1 MLRLPGMDTSSAT
14 HLWLVLWKAHDALRE
29 HAEKHIESLGL
40 GFSDFGILEYLFHKG
55 PSPVNTIGA
64 KIHLTSGSITAA
76 VDRLEQK
83 GMVER
88 RSATSDRRARIVHL
102 TPSGQTVITSA
113 FADHEAAMERAV
125 SGLTP
130 AERKRATELL
140 RKLGLSAQ
148 SLLQMPRKN
157 HELSSSE

>member
-1 MLRLPGMDTSSAT
+1 MDTPSAT
-14 HLWLVLWKAHDALRE
+14 HLWLVLWKAHDVLRE
-29 HAEKHIESLGL
+29 HAERHIESLGL

-55 PSPVNTIGA
+55 PSPVNIIGA

-76 VDRLEQK
+76 VDRLERK

-88 RSATSDRRARIVHL
+88 CNEPSDRRARIVHL
-102 TPSGQTVITSA
+102 TASGETVIACA

-130 AERKRATELL
+130 AERKRAIELL
-140 RKLGLSAQ
+140 RKLGLTAQ
-148 SLLQMPRKN
+148 SLLHTTRKN
-157 HELSSSE
+157 HERSSIE